1 MNEHE
6 RIRPHMRP
14 HMRARIRTSRAR
26 ARLYQA
32 LADALDT
39 PVPAWLSEP
48 GGDNPLMDALAAAT
62 RELGSPTCDC
72 LVEHL
77 VSLPAQDLS
86 MLRARH
92 ARLLV
97 GPGRAQILPYESW
110 HRDGQMLGEAS
121 QEVAQWY
128 EALGAESGAGELPDH
143 LCMELAFLA
152 YLHREEARALEVG
165 NAEEAQAWHKQARR
179 FLRRHP
185 AQWLPNVGDALAA
198 SGDPVFGPL
207 GSLLADFIREETGP
221 RHRPAAAGLKRAKG
235 FPAIGQPNLCT
246 LCGFCVQVC
255 VPRALYIQE
264 TATDTNLMLNPRR
277 CTGCAACT
285 RPCPDDLLQMTRTAD
300 TTDLDEETTLFTSS
314 RVLCP
319 ACGRPHVSAAELQA
333 VITRLEA
340 TGPLRQSLAL
350 CVDCKA
356 VWSLGRGV

>member
-1 MNEHE
+1 MNKQT
-6 RIRPHMRP
+6 RIA
-14 HMRARIRTSRAR
+14 ARLRTSRAR

-39 PVPAWLSEP
+39 PVPSWLSEP
-48 GGDNPLMDALAAAT
+48 GGDNPLMDALATAA
-62 RELGSPTCDC
+62 RELGSPSCDR
-72 LVEHL
+72 LVEQL
-77 VSLPAQDLS
+77 VSLPMQDILS
-86 MLRARH
+86 LHARH

-97 GPGRAQILPYESW
+97 GPGRPQILPYESW

-121 QEVAQWY
+121 QEVARWY
-128 EALGAESGAGELPDH
+128 EALGADAGAGELPDH

-152 YLHREEARALEVG
+152 YLHREEAQALEVG
-165 NAEEAQAWHKQARR
+165 DAEGARTWHKQARR

-185 AQWLPNVGDALAA
+185 AQWLPKVGGALAA

-207 GSLLADFIREETGP
+207 GSVLAGFIREETGL
-221 RHRPAAAGLKRAKG
+221 RQRRAAAELKRARG
-235 FPAIGQPNLCT
+235 VPALGQPNLCT

-255 VPRALYIQE
+255 APRALYIHE

-285 RPCPDDLLQMTRTAD
+285 RPCPDDLLQMARLAD
-300 TTDLDEETTLFTSS
+300 KTDSDEEATLFTSH
-314 RVLCP
+314 RALCS

-340 TGPLRQSLAL
+340 TGPLRQSLLL

-356 VWSLGRGV
+356 AWSPGRGV